1 MFYKAI
7 SILGQNGTTYD
18 REKIDSSMA
27 HIDIADNPGYFS
39 LKK

>member
-27 HIDIADNPGYFS
+27 HIDTADNPGYFS
-39 LKK
+39 KK